1 MACRQGRPRLSQ
13 TSMRWTGSHS
23 TQPSWLCSGARWC
36 KHWERTCRN
45 QGEDCWIDVL
55 SAMNARALTCRH
67 NGRRYDGIIK
77 LTRRLNSKFPTNRE
91 TQERT
96 VGILAS
102 LFPSWLPS
110 AFKVGAQGQLQLRSQ
125 AASLHSGNPA
135 CHPYTQLTSTS
146 DMLGCSICALRR
158 RSCFPSPCLSCPA
171 D

>member
-1 MACRQGRPRLSQ
+1 M
-13 TSMRWTGSHS
+13 
-23 TQPSWLCSGARWC
+23 
-36 KHWERTCRN
+36 
-45 QGEDCWIDVL
+45 L

-110 AFKVGAQGQLQLRSQ
+110 AFKVSAQGQLQLRSQ
-125 AASLHSGNPA
+125 AASPQGTQRQPCMPPVHPA
-135 CHPYTQLTSTS
+135 Y
-146 DMLGCSICALRR
+146 IRV
-158 RSCFPSPCLSCPA
+158 
-171 D
+171 